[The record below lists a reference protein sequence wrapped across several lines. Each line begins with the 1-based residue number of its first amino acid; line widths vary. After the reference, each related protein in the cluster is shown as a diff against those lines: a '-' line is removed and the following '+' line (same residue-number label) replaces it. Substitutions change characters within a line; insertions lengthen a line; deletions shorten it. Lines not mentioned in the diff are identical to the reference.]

1 MGMVQKRKKM
11 HYGDTHLQRRWRVRN
26 RRRDLDQ
33 IDDDLQTRSRELI
46 NQNVDLDKPGFAQFY
61 CVHCAKYF
69 IDDTAMQAHFRTK
82 VHKRRLK
89 ALELEP
95 YSIEESE
102 RAAGRGSFQKAK
114 KRIMET
120 QPTKEEVIAGKR
132 IKVEVVPEHQQQD
145 NAMEDDEEEQT
156 METAEETKPTK
167 KRKASR
173 KRSKKITN

>member
-33 IDDDLQTRSRELI
+33 IDDDLQTRSAQLI
-46 NQNVDLDKPGFAQFY
+46 NQNVDLEKPGFAQFY

-69 IDDTAMQAHFRTK
+69 IDDRSMQAHFRTK

-89 ALELEP
+89 ALETEP

-114 KRIMET
+114 KRLMET

-132 IKVEVVPEHQQQD
+132 IKVEVVPEQAEQSI
-145 NAMEDDEEEQT
+145 AMEDDDEEAEEQ
-156 METAEETKPTK
+156 EQEQKPIK
-167 KRKASR
+167 KRKVSR
-173 KRSKKITN
+173 KRSKKIET

>member
-33 IDDDLQTRSRELI
+33 IDDDLQTRSAQLI

-89 ALELEP
+89 ALETEP

-114 KRIMET
+114 KRVMET
-120 QPTKEEVIAGKR
+120 QPSKEEVIAGKR
-132 IKVEVVPEHQQQD
+132 IKVEVVPEEAEQS
-145 NAMEDDEEEQT
+145 NAMEEDDETEEQK
-156 METAEETKPTK
+156 KPTK
-167 KRKASR
+167 KRKVSR
-173 KRSKKITN
+173 KRSKKIEA

>member
-33 IDDDLQTRSRELI
+33 IDDDLRTRSGELI
-46 NQNVDLDKPGFAQFY
+46 NQNVDLEKPGFAQFY

-89 ALELEP
+89 ALETEP

-102 RAAGRGSFQKAK
+102 RAAGRGSFQKPK
-114 KRIMET
+114 KRVMET
-120 QPTKEEVIAGKR
+120 QPTKEEVIGGKR
-132 IKVEVVPEHQQQD
+132 IKVTEVAEND
-145 NAMEDDEEEQT
+145 SNAMEQDDQ
-156 METAEETKPTK
+156 KPTTSVK
-167 KRKASR
+167 ANRKRKQ
-173 KRSKKITN
+173 KMDT

>member
-33 IDDDLQTRSRELI
+33 IDDDLQTRSGELI

-114 KRIMET
+114 KRVMET

-132 IKVEVVPEHQQQD
+132 IKVEVVPEEQQASND
-145 NAMEDDEEEQT
+145 AMEEEEEET
-156 METAEETKPTK
+156 METAEEAKPTK
-167 KRKASR
+167 KRKVSR

>member
-1 MGMVQKRKKM
+1 MGMVTKRKKM

-33 IDDDLQTRSRELI
+33 IDDDLRTRSGELI
-46 NQNVDLDKPGFAQFY
+46 NQNVDLEKPGFAQFY

-89 ALELEP
+89 ALEIEP

-102 RAAGRGSFQKAK
+102 RAAGRGSFQQAK
-114 KRIMET
+114 KRGMET
-120 QPTKEEVIAGKR
+120 QPTKAEVIAGKR
-132 IKVEVVPEHQQQD
+132 IKVEEKVETTAAAVSTPVASSSSTRATRNRPQK
-145 NAMEDDEEEQT
+145 
-156 METAEETKPTK
+156 MET
-167 KRKASR
+167 
-173 KRSKKITN
+173 

>member
-1 MGMVQKRKKM
+1 MGMVTKRKKM

-33 IDDDLQTRSRELI
+33 IDDDLRTKSGELI

-89 ALELEP
+89 ALEVEP
-95 YSIEESE
+95 YSIEEAE
-102 RAAGRGSFQKAK
+102 RAAGRGSFVKPK
-114 KRIMET
+114 KRAMET
-120 QPTKEEVIAGKR
+120 QPSKEDVVAGKR
-132 IKVEVVPEHQQQD
+132 IRVEEVPEGTD
-145 NAMEDDEEEQT
+145 AAESPSTSKTKRKKAEK
-156 METAEETKPTK
+156 MET
-167 KRKASR
+167 
-173 KRSKKITN
+173 